1 MCVVIRT
8 VLKDAEV
15 DSTCMHNDQCCAL
28 NSHTYSMYWG
38 ILKYMHSKRRK
49 GLAVYDM
56 WPLELNDSKQSF
68 SQSFSQSNS
77 QSFSTVNSHYYAIH
91 ELFFAV

>member
-1 MCVVIRT
+1 MDSLSSADVVFQIVCVVRT
-8 VLKDAEV
+8 VLKDAKV

-49 GLAVYDM
+49 GLAAYDM
-56 WPLELNDSKQSF
+56 WPLELNDMVTIILYIIIH
-68 SQSFSQSNS
+68 SQ
-77 QSFSTVNSHYYAIH
+77 IC
-91 ELFFAV
+91 

>member
-49 GLAVYDM
+49 GLAAYDM
-56 WPLELNDSKQSF
+56 WPLELNDM
-68 SQSFSQSNS
+68 
-77 QSFSTVNSHYYAIH
+77 VNSHYYAIH
-91 ELFFAV
+91 ELFFAVRLLLDWLTW